1 MIEATAYKCEYC
13 DKIYKLKPSC
23 KRHELTCFAN
33 PGMRACRTC
42 KNVVGDE
49 EERTMKCNITKKFL
63 SHPWEICKFE
73 HGCKYY
79 REGEKIF

>member
-1 MIEATAYKCEYC
+1 MIEVTAFKCEYC

-23 KRHELTCFAN
+23 KRHELHCFAN

-42 KNVVGDE
+42 DNVSYEDD
-49 EERTMKCNITKKFL
+49 NIIRCGITNKFL

-79 REGEKIF
+79 REGKKIF